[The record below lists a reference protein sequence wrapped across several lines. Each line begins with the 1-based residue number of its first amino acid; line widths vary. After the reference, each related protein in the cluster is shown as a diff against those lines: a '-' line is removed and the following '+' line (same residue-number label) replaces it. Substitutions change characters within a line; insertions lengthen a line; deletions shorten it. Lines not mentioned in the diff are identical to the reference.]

1 MEGETRGQ
9 KCHGGQKSSL
19 QCAIEVEKLLIYFKI
34 CTKMID
40 KSCRILKV
48 LAGKKMKIFSYS
60 TFLLLVESVAK
71 EGSPKNRGF
80 LMKTQLFR
88 GCNSAI

>member
-48 LAGKKMKIFSYS
+48 LAGKKMS
-60 TFLLLVESVAK
+60 
-71 EGSPKNRGF
+71 KNLGY
-80 LMKTQLFR
+80 
-88 GCNSAI
+88 SAILLFFCWWRVLQKKVLQKIEVFY